1 MIQALDIMSIQSQT
15 YTKGKRVRRN
25 IKLVEITDIDP
36 NTRNIRT
43 NDIFVWDS
51 ERDVFIRTGESK
63 ALMDIRMRRGWTSSK
78 VDQELRNRK
87 RILEYMVKSNY
98 TNFKE
103 ISDTINAYQST
114 PEKLLKKL
122 NLE

>member
-1 MIQALDIMSIQSQT
+1 M
-15 YTKGKRVRRN
+15 
-25 IKLVEITDIDP
+25 EITDIDP

-51 ERDVFIRTGESK
+51 ERDMFIRTGESK
-63 ALMDIRMRRGWTSSK
+63 ALMDIRLRRGWTSSK

-87 RILEYMVKSNY
+87 KILEYMVKNNY

-103 ISDTINAYQST
+103 ISDTINSYQST